1 MNSQK
6 NLFQFRDG
14 DKHSNSDSKILP
26 YESPSIIRA
35 AAAYQLIPKRADF
48 PRKYRNITLLIG
60 D

>member
-14 DKHSNSDSKILP
+14 GNHSNSDSKILP

-35 AAAYQLIPKRADF
+35 AAAYQLIPKRTEF
-48 PRKYRNITLLIG
+48 SRKYRNITLLFG